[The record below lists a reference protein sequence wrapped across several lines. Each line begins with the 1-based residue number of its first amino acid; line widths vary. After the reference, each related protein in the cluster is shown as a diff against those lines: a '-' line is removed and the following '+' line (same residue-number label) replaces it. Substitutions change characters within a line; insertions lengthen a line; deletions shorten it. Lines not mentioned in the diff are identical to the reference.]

1 MLMTQS
7 SVRIPFEDITCWE
20 VSFLPPAMATATPLR
35 KKRNFRGLQLQV
47 NDPPAAPS
55 NSPKISLNLANIQ
68 PLNIRKSSQ
77 TPTVTKP
84 RSTLP
89 AEAASQPEVTS
100 PDDIVTPVSTLP
112 LKGVVPG
119 GSKPPGGRKRPPP
132 MTLQAPKLPPSNINV
147 ESTPSITTSDESNP
161 VTVMS
166 TANSATNTASFSR
179 RNTYHVHLSNA
190 LANLDMNREIKFELK
205 SEDLMDLQELGAGNG
220 GSVKKVEH
228 MPTGTIMAKKVC
240 LYVNVAALV
249 VECT

>member
-1 MLMTQS
+1 MTPS
-7 SVRIPFEDITCWE
+7 SVKILLKDITCWE

-47 NDPPAAPS
+47 NDPPATPS
-55 NSPKISLNLANIQ
+55 SSAKISLNLANIQ

-77 TPTVTKP
+77 TPIVTKP

-89 AEAASQPEVTS
+89 AEAAPGQEATS

-112 LKGVVPG
+112 SKSVVPG
-119 GSKPPGGRKRPPP
+119 SSKPPGGRKRPPP

-147 ESTPSITTSDESNP
+147 VSTPPVIASDEGNS
-161 VTVMS
+161 VTVVN

-228 MPTGTIMAKKVC
+228 MPTRTIMAKKVC
-240 LYVNVAALV
+240 LYVNVAVLV